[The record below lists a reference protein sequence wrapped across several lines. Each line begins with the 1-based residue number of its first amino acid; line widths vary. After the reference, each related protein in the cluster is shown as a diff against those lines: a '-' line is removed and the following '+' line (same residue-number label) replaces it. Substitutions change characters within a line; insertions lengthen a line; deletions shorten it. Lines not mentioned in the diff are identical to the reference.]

1 MDGHTRAGQDIS
13 HTVRQVR
20 LNSPQPLGPNHLDSR
35 IPAPYNSRQGVIRMD
50 KELLEAIG
58 QMMDSKL
65 AAQRKDIMHD
75 VVTLMDAEFKP
86 RFNLLADGIQ
96 DIQEKLDRIT
106 PENDIEALEIRVDV
120 LERVVKSIKR
130 DIANLEK
137 AN

>member
-1 MDGHTRAGQDIS
+1 
-13 HTVRQVR
+13 
-20 LNSPQPLGPNHLDSR
+20 
-35 IPAPYNSRQGVIRMD
+35 
-50 KELLEAIG
+50 
-58 QMMDSKL
+58 MDSTELILQELQKINGRLDKL
-65 AAQRKDIMHD
+65 EDQQSETAKN
-75 VVTLMDAEFKP
+75 VVVLMDAEFKP
-86 RFNLLADGIQ
+86 QFNLLADGIQ